1 MRLKRLNEGTKWL
14 ALFSM
19 TGSEIA
25 GLTAEFGRGPDS
37 IITDNVDESEHK
49 IHSDIRDLSHLLKQS
64 FKTNTKDK
72 VKLYEKLLD
81 GYDLITLHGW
91 LNIVPPAIC
100 KKYSILNGH
109 PGLITK
115 YEDLKGKD
123 PQFKAWT
130 RLKRYEYIGSVV
142 HRVVPEVDSGEIVA
156 VAEVPTIDGAS
167 LDDVYRTLANTSK
180 LAWINALT

>member
-1 MRLKRLNEGTKWL
+1 MRLDKDTKWL

-25 GLTAEFGRGPDS
+25 KLTRELGRGPDS
-37 IITDNVDESEHK
+37 IITDNVDEK
-49 IHSDIRDLSHLLKQS
+49 DYTIHDDIKDLQCLIKQS
-64 FKTNTKDK
+64 FKTNAKDK
-72 VKLYEKLLD
+72 VKLYEKFLE

-109 PGLITK
+109 PGLITR

-130 RLKRYEYIGSVV
+130 RLKRYEYMGSVV
-142 HRVVPEVDSGEIVA
+142 HKVVPEVDSGEIVA
-156 VAEVPTIDGAS
+156 VAEVPVVEGKS
-167 LDDVYRTLANTSK
+167 LDDVYGILANTSK

>member
-1 MRLKRLNEGTKWL
+1 MRLKRLKEGTKWV

-19 TGSEIA
+19 SGSEIA
-25 GLTAEFGRGPDS
+25 GLTAALGRGPDS
-37 IITDNVDESEHK
+37 IITDNTDEGDYN
-49 IHSDIRDLSHLLKQS
+49 IHNDIKDLPHLTKQS

-72 VKLYEKLLD
+72 VKLYEKFLD

-100 KKYSILNGH
+100 KKYNILNGH

-115 YEDLKGKD
+115 YPDLKGKD

-130 RLKRYEYIGSVV
+130 RLKRYEHIGSVV
-142 HRVVPEVDSGEIVA
+142 HHVVPEVDSGTIVA
-156 VAEVPTIDGAS
+156 VSETPVGTTTS
-167 LDDVYRTLANTSK
+167 LDDVYKALANTSK
-180 LAWINALT
+180 SAWINALT